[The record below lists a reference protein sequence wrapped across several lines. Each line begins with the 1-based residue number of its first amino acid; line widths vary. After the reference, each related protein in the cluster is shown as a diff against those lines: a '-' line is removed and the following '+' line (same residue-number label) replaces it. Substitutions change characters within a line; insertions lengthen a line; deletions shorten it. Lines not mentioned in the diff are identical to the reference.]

1 MSDQQRTLDYQP
13 ALDGVRAVAV
23 TLVVLFHL
31 GLPWMPAGYL
41 GVSVFFTL
49 SGYLITSLLLT
60 EFGGNSAV
68 SLTRF
73 YARRARRLLPASLMV
88 LLAIV
93 VARWMGEFSLVPGL
107 RADLLGALLQV
118 FNWVQLAGTSS
129 YGALF
134 GQAPTFTSPLEH
146 YWSLAIEEQFYL
158 LWPIT
163 LVALCRWSKRRGG
176 TVVRPVV
183 ALLVVF
189 AVAAPLIGLIWGPDA
204 AYWSTPARLPELL
217 VGAAAAA
224 WLRAR
229 PSLPAWCRWLAP
241 VAIIAI
247 VSCSVGFPSSGGPA
261 FSGWLAPFAVLSA
274 ALVVGLQVPGPCRRL
289 LSVRPLVWLG
299 KVSYGLYLVHWPVF
313 VLLRQ
318 HGWDTTSWG
327 GAVVALGITMVITAA
342 SFLLLERPVRS
353 ARWTPVRTARAAAL
367 ATAVA
372 LIAVVSVPVQRGFLE
387 ADQATLDAASADTG
401 VPTETLARVT
411 TTTTLET
418 TTTVSTV
425 VSVTTSM
432 PTSTPT
438 PTTTSTTVGEV
449 VLPLPAAPN
458 RPVRLLTVGDSTSFY
473 VGQAMAKWAVANPQ
487 HATSDLLWCQ
497 GCGFILDGT
506 IASFAGQP
514 FVETSNRVIH
524 KDVPEFIARS
534 HPDVVMLMTTVDDVA
549 DRIWSDAE
557 GVLTPRDALFRVR
570 MRAQYLELTQSL
582 LRQGVATVVWVVPPV
597 PHTRFQTADLG
608 EADRYLIQHDVIR
621 EVVKEVAAGGAHVV
635 ACDMAGWFTQA
646 GHDNDTTWRPD
657 GTHMTEESA
666 GWLVDRWLA
675 PWLINTALGG

>member
-1 MSDQQRTLDYQP
+1 MSDQQRTLEYQP

-31 GLPWMPAGYL
+31 GLPWMPGGYL

-49 SGYLITSLLLT
+49 SGYLITSLLLA
-60 EFGGNSAV
+60 EFGGVGSV
-68 SLTRF
+68 SLRRF

-88 LLAIV
+88 LLAVV
-93 VARWMGEFSLVPGL
+93 VARWTGEFSLVPGL
-107 RADLLGALLQV
+107 RADLIGALLQV
-118 FNWVQLAGTSS
+118 FNWVQLAGSSS

-134 GQAPTFTSPLEH
+134 GQSAAFTSPLEH

-163 LVALCRWSKRRGG
+163 LVAICRWSQRRGG

-183 ALLVVF
+183 ALLVLF
-189 AVAAPLIGLIWGPDA
+189 AAAAPLIGLIWGPDA

-217 VGAAAAA
+217 VGATAAA

-229 PSLPAWCRWLAP
+229 RSVPGWWRWLVP
-241 VAIIAI
+241 VAIIGI
-247 VSCSVGFPSSGGPA
+247 VVCSAVFPSSGGPA
-261 FSGWLAPFAVLSA
+261 FTGWLTPFAVLSA
-274 ALVVGLQVPGPCRRL
+274 ALVVGLQVPGPFQRL
-289 LSVRPLVWLG
+289 LSVRPLVWVG

-318 HGWDTTSWG
+318 HGWDTASWG
-327 GAVVALGITMVITAA
+327 GAAVALAITIAITTG

-353 ARWTPVRTARAAAL
+353 ARWTPARTARVAAL
-367 ATAVA
+367 ATAGA
-372 LIAVVSVPVQRGFLE
+372 LIAVVVVPVQRGFLE
-387 ADQATLDAASADTG
+387 ADQATLDAASSDTG

-411 TTTTLET
+411 TTTSAAT
-418 TTTVSTV
+418 TTTISTV
-425 VSVTTSM
+425 TTVANSM
-432 PTSTPT
+432 A
-438 PTTTSTTVGEV
+438 TTTTVGEV
-449 VLPLPAAPN
+449 LLPLPAAPN

-473 VGQAMAKWAVANPQ
+473 VGQAMAGWAVANPQ

-514 FVETSNRVIH
+514 FVATSNRVIH

-549 DRIWSDAE
+549 DRIWNDAE
-557 GVLTPRDALFRVR
+557 GVLTPRDPLFRVR
-570 MRAQYLELTQSL
+570 MHAQYLDLTQSL
-582 LRQGVATVVWVVPPV
+582 LQQGVATVVWVVPPV
-597 PHTRFQTADLG
+597 PHTRFETADLG

-621 EVVKEVAAGGAHVV
+621 EVVKEAATGGAHVV
-635 ACDMAGWFTQA
+635 VCDMAEWFTQA

-666 GWLVDRWLA
+666 GWLVDRWLG